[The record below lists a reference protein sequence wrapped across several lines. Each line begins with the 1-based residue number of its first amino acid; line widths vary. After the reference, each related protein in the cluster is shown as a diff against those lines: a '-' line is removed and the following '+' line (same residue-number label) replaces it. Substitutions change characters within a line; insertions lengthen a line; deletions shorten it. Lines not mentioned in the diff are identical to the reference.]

1 MCRELDD
8 LKRTKIS
15 LEKVLVNRSALP
27 DKGLKV
33 DLQLEKLQE
42 KILLKQT
49 ELEGL
54 EIDENKNLKTSL
66 RSNVSD
72 SLEVCEVQD
81 SSNSV
86 VVANEHSTELFS
98 IEEVREVPP
107 AVKPPTG
114 KLPDINW
121 GEIQVANNLV
131 QPKHFGKQGMK
142 TFENQK
148 ALTEKRLNNIHGS
161 LNTQPAEDVLHPTPS
176 AIKIELMDHQK
187 HGLAWMLW
195 REKNKPRG
203 GILADDMGLG
213 KTLSMISL
221 IVEKLEDN
229 ENEQEDDEDSDLDES
244 DGWRGKGRRTN
255 YNGGTLVVCP
265 ASLLSQWET
274 EVSTRVRR
282 NTMSLYTHHGP
293 NREPKAKYLAR
304 EDVVVTTYNIVASE
318 FKTSAAL
325 FGVKWGR
332 IILDEAHVIRNHK
345 TNISQACS
353 ALRGKYRWAL
363 TGTPIC
369 NKEMD
374 IYALLRFLRVTPF
387 DDLPTYKRWL
397 EDRKGGG
404 GPRIHAL
411 MKTMMLR
418 RTKEMLREK
427 EELTLPEKHLHEIA
441 VQLNQNEK
449 NVYSKVLAY
458 SRNLF
463 TEYLA
468 QRGGH
473 NTLDTNGPN
482 AQLARMH
489 DKFAAV
495 HGTVQV
501 HQILTLLLRL
511 RQICDHPG
519 LIQAVSC
526 F

>member
-1 MCRELDD
+1 MYEYECRELDE
-8 LKRTKIS
+8 LKRKKEV
-15 LEKVLVNRSALP
+15 LEKVLMNRNALP
-27 DKGLKV
+27 DKGNKV
-33 DLQLEKLQE
+33 DLQLKTVEQNIFLQRNKLE
-42 KILLKQT
+42 N
-49 ELEGL
+49 L

-66 RSNVSD
+66 RSND
-72 SLEVCEVQD
+72 SGSVEVCEQSHD
-81 SSNSV
+81 ASND
-86 VVANEHSTELFS
+86 AELYS
-98 IEEVREVPP
+98 IEEIKEPP
-107 AVKPPTG
+107 KKP
-114 KLPDINW
+114 DVINW
-121 GEIQVANNLV
+121 GEIQNANNLV

-161 LNTQPAEDVLHPTPS
+161 LNTQPTEDVLHPTPT
-176 AIKIELMDHQK
+176 ALNIELMDHQK
-187 HGLAWMLW
+187 HGLAWMMW

-221 IVEKLEDN
+221 IVEKLESD
-229 ENEQEDDEDSDLDES
+229 ENEQEDDEQDSDLEES
-244 DGWRGKGRRTN
+244 DSWQGKGRRTN
-255 YNGGTLVVCP
+255 YSGGTLVVCP
-265 ASLLSQWET
+265 ASLLGQWEN
-274 EVSTRVRR
+274 EVANRVRR
-282 NTMSLYTHHGP
+282 NTVGLYVHHGS
-293 NREPKAKYLAR
+293 NREAKAKYLAR
-304 EDVVVTTYNIVASE
+304 EDIVVTTYNIVTSE
-318 FKTSAAL
+318 FKTNAAL
-325 FGVKWGR
+325 FGVKWCR
-332 IILDEAHVIRNHK
+332 IILDEAHIIRNHK
-345 TNISQACS
+345 TNISIACS

-387 DDLPTYKRWL
+387 DDLHTYKRWL
-397 EDRKGGG
+397 EDKKGGG

-418 RTKEMLREK
+418 RTKEMLRAK
-427 EELTLPEKHLHEIA
+427 NELTLPEKHVHDVT

-458 SRNLF
+458 SRTLF

-468 QRGGH
+468 QRNEGG
-473 NTLDTNGPN
+473 GYYSAQGSN
-482 AQLARMH
+482 APAAKFAKLH

-519 LIQAVSC
+519 LIQAVC
-526 F
+526 